1 MNSKWVFV
9 EAKSEIIKEVIGNI
23 IDGKDI
29 NELDIRIIDLDE
41 YDIDNIDYISFFGI
55 DDFRKLIT
63 NESVKIFKKVVDK

>member
-63 NESVKIFKKVVDK
+63 NESVKIFK

>member
-1 MNSKWVFV
+1 MNGKWVFV

-41 YDIDNIDYISFFGI
+41 YDIDDISFFEI
-55 DDFRKLIT
+55 DDLRKLVT